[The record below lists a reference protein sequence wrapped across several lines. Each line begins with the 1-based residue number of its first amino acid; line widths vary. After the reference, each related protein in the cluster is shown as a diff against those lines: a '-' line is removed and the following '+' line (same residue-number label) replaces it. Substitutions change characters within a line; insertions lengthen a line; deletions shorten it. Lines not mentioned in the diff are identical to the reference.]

1 MYYLQEIPEKPK
13 PLTDEEL
20 ALYPHR
26 NDDPFILRIR
36 ADQIAIDALTAERD
50 HLQDRL
56 DELLPP
62 LTPAILRR

>member
-1 MYYLQEIPEKPK
+1 MYYLRRHRVTE

-36 ADQIAIDALTAERD
+36 ADQIAIDALQSYIVA
-50 HLQDRL
+50 L
-56 DELLPP
+56 DAYIKEVEN
-62 LTPAILRR
+62 A